1 MRELK
6 PEGFKIEY
14 QRQIEDRNY
23 DKLSFNEK
31 IYNLLEAQDTFQHN
45 RKIQMNFRIFQSCS
59 VRMFSDTVFE
69 WSDIYN
75 SYVLFIQNI
84 AKCHSFKV
92 ILFFRI

>member
-45 RKIQMNFRIFQSCS
+45 RKIQMNFRMSKI
-59 VRMFSDTVFE
+59 
-69 WSDIYN
+69 
-75 SYVLFIQNI
+75 
-84 AKCHSFKV
+84 
-92 ILFFRI
+92 